1 MTLNVTQPSHELHNV
16 PSSSTGGD
24 LITGAQLYF
33 ILLTTSALTQVFNIG
48 GVITNVINIA
58 VFVKLGFNES
68 SNISLLTLA
77 LCDLLSTILTIWGTV
92 CVTPGFS
99 DAELPFLP
107 TEIAHLTGGALSMFV
122 LRCSAWVTAFISFER
137 CLCILIPLKVKKWV
151 TPKMSTAVVLAISIT
166 TIGPYIGVHWRW
178 TFMWKFL
185 PARNATILGVTV
197 VDTPF
202 LNLKEKIDNIVFGA
216 IQPIIAFFTVL
227 VCTVFLV
234 VYLRRSS
241 QWRKSMASAGG
252 KTGGGDNSFQF
263 QMKQNISRKE
273 EKVVRLVTSIAT
285 IFIVCYTPNTLMILH
300 MAIFPSFSLF
310 GQHRNTFLMLF
321 LVSVLANSVS
331 ASVNIFIY
339 YNMGTRY
346 RNALR
351 LMFHF
356 DSDKVAE

>member
-1 MTLNVTQPSHELHNV
+1 MTLNVTQPSQELHNV
-16 PSSSTGGD
+16 PSSSMEGD

-33 ILLTTSALTQVFNIG
+33 ILLSTFALTQVFSIG

-58 VFVKLGFNES
+58 VFVKLGFNET

-77 LCDLLSTILTIWGTV
+77 LCDLLSTILTIWGSL

-107 TEIAHLTGGALSMFV
+107 TEIAQLTGAGLSVFV
-122 LRCSAWVTAFISFER
+122 FRCTAWVTAFISFER

-151 TPKMSTAVVLAISIT
+151 TPKTTTVVVVTISIT
-166 TIGPYIGVHWRW
+166 TIGPYIGVYWRW
-178 TFMWKFL
+178 IFVWKFL
-185 PARNATILGVTV
+185 PGRNATVLGVTV
-197 VDTPF
+197 VDKPV
-202 LNLKEKIDNIVFGA
+202 LILMESVINIAIGA
-216 IQPIIAFFTVL
+216 IQPIVAFVTVL

-241 QWRKSMASAGG
+241 QWRKSMASAAG
-252 KTGGGDNSFQF
+252 KTAGVDKSSRFEP
-263 QMKQNISRKE
+263 KQNISKKE

-310 GQHRNTFLMLF
+310 GQHRNTFLMVY

-351 LMFHF
+351 LLFHLEV
-356 DSDKVAE
+356 SVK

>member
-1 MTLNVTQPSHELHNV
+1 
-16 PSSSTGGD
+16 
-24 LITGAQLYF
+24 
-33 ILLTTSALTQVFNIG
+33 
-48 GVITNVINIA
+48 
-58 VFVKLGFNES
+58 
-68 SNISLLTLA
+68 
-77 LCDLLSTILTIWGTV
+77 
-92 CVTPGFS
+92 
-99 DAELPFLP
+99 
-107 TEIAHLTGGALSMFV
+107 
-122 LRCSAWVTAFISFER
+122 
-137 CLCILIPLKVKKWV
+137 
-151 TPKMSTAVVLAISIT
+151 
-166 TIGPYIGVHWRW
+166 
-178 TFMWKFL
+178 MWKFL
-185 PARNATILGVTV
+185 PARNTTILGVTV

-252 KTGGGDNSFQF
+252 KTGDGDNSFQF
-263 QMKQNISRKE
+263 EMKQNISRKE
-273 EKVVRLVTSIAT
+273 EKVMRLVTSIAA

-310 GQHRNTFLMLF
+310 GQHRNTFLMIY

-351 LMFHF
+351 LMFQF
-356 DSDKVAE
+356 DSEDSVK

>member
-1 MTLNVTQPSHELHNV
+1 MTLNDTQPSQELDNV
-16 PSSSTGGD
+16 SSSSMGGD

-33 ILLTTSALTQVFNIG
+33 ILLTTSAFTQVFSIG

-58 VFVKLGFNES
+58 VFVKLGFNET

-77 LCDLLSTILTIWGTV
+77 LCDLLSTILTIWGTL

-107 TEIAHLTGGALSMFV
+107 TEIAQLTGGALSMFV

-137 CLCILIPLKVKKWV
+137 CLCILIPLNVKKWV

-185 PARNATILGVTV
+185 PARNATILGATV

-202 LNLKEKIDNIVFGA
+202 LNLKEKIDFIVFGA

-310 GQHRNTFLMLF
+310 GQHRNTFLMIY

-356 DSDKVAE
+356 DSEDSVK

>member
-1 MTLNVTQPSHELHNV
+1 MTLNVTQPSQELDNV
-16 PSSSTGGD
+16 SSSSMGGD

-33 ILLTTSALTQVFNIG
+33 ILLTTSAFTQVFNIG

-58 VFVKLGFNES
+58 VFVKLGFNET

-77 LCDLLSTILTIWGTV
+77 LCDLLSTILTIWGTL

-107 TEIAHLTGGALSMFV
+107 TEIAQLTGGALSMFV

-197 VDTPF
+197 VDTLF

-241 QWRKSMASAGG
+241 QWRKSWRLPVE
-252 KTGGGDNSFQF
+252 
-263 QMKQNISRKE
+263 RKE
-273 EKVVRLVTSIAT
+273 GEI
-285 IFIVCYTPNTLMILH
+285 IL
-300 MAIFPSFSLF
+300 FSF
-310 GQHRNTFLMLF
+310 
-321 LVSVLANSVS
+321 
-331 ASVNIFIY
+331 
-339 YNMGTRY
+339 
-346 RNALR
+346 
-351 LMFHF
+351 
-356 DSDKVAE
+356 K